1 MGKRLNQQTR
11 GKGTPKYVAKSHRYK
26 VKPKHRDYD
35 DSEKTVF
42 VRGEVISFIDDP
54 ARNSIVAQVRL
65 EDGKDHYII
74 ASEGLAIGDEVYFGA
89 QAKITLGS
97 SLPLYS
103 IPDGFYVYNIEKIP
117 GDGGKFARSG
127 GSYGIVVARE
137 KSKGKVYIRLPSKR
151 IVEFEEECRAQIGVA
166 AGGGIKEKP
175 LLKAGNAYHKYRA
188 KNKPWPKVRGVKMS
202 PYDHPFGGKQ
212 HHEGKPTTVSKHAP
226 PGAKVG
232 HIAAKHTGRK
242 ERKSKSKNE

>member
-1 MGKRLNQQTR
+1 MGKRLKQQIR
-11 GKGTPKYVAKSHRYK
+11 GKGTPKYIAKSHSYK
-26 VKPKHRDYD
+26 VKPKHRKYD
-35 DSEKTVF
+35 DVEKTVF
-42 VRGEVISFIDDP
+42 VRGEVVNFIDDP
-54 ARNSIVAQVRL
+54 ARNTIVAEVML
-65 EDGKDHYII
+65 EEGEKHYII
-74 ASEGLAIGDEVYFGA
+74 APEGIAIGDEVYFGA
-89 QAKITLGS
+89 QAKPTLGS

-103 IPDGFYVYNIEKIP
+103 IPDGFYVYNIERKP

-127 GSYGIVVARE
+127 GSYGIIMARE
-137 KSKGKVYIRLPSKR
+137 KGRVYIRLPSKKT
-151 IVEFEEECRAQIGVA
+151 IELSEECRAQIGVA

-175 LLKAGNAYHKYRA
+175 LLKAGTAYYKYKA

-232 HIAAKHTGRK
+232 HIAAKQTGRK
-242 ERKSKSKNE
+242 ERKTKSKSE